1 MTLQET
7 SLKEKEAIKIEND
20 LKKLKSAVEK
30 VKDPNARKKLMHHLH
45 KLEKKLENQKEEAL
59 NRKRNLKTIYT
70 VAIPFII
77 VFALLGGYY
86 LVKNK
91 DFFKNES

>member
-45 KLEKKLENQKEEAL
+45 KLEKIVSNILTNAVKYTHEGHIKLGYIVEDNGLRIYCEDTGSGIPKDKLEK
-59 NRKRNLKTIYT
+59 I
-70 VAIPFII
+70 
-77 VFALLGGYY
+77 
-86 LVKNK
+86 
-91 DFFKNES
+91 